1 MANDKDDNQDKG
13 TEGQEDKQTVTAEQF
28 AELQLKN
35 EETLKL
41 VESLKKSQSGSDATV
56 TKLQKL
62 LEQKDKERENEKKT
76 ADQINADKLQEITNR
91 LNDAETAKMYALN
104 KGLATQM
111 LIDADLRVPRT
122 LDRLIGKDEE
132 ETKAIITAYIEDRQ
146 DDHATEKDLEAKK
159 YGRQIVDTTQK
170 SIEKMSYADMANL
183 PQAKFDAIPKDI
195 VVKAMNAA
203 LKKQE

>member
-1 MANDKDDNQDKG
+1 
-13 TEGQEDKQTVTAEQF
+13 
-28 AELQLKN
+28 LKN

-111 LIDADLRVPRT
+111 LIDADLRVPEPLT
-122 LDRLIGKDEE
+122 
-132 ETKAIITAYIEDRQ
+132 
-146 DDHATEKDLEAKK
+146 
-159 YGRQIVDTTQK
+159 V
-170 SIEKMSYADMANL
+170 
-183 PQAKFDAIPKDI
+183 
-195 VVKAMNAA
+195 
-203 LKKQE
+203 